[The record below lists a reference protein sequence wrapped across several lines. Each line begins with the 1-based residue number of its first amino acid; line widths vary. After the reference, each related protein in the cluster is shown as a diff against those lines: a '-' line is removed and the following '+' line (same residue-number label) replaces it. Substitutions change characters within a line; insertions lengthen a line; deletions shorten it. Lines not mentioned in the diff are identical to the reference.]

1 MAKTLCAATPLVRTS
16 CVQFIIFPNLFL
28 KIFICSQKKKTVMRS
43 TLLLKVIFQDSLS
56 RVVGTTSTHSG

>member
-28 KIFICSQKKKTVMRS
+28 KIFICSQKKKNSYEKYFTVKS
-43 TLLLKVIFQDSLS
+43 DISGLS
-56 RVVGTTSTHSG
+56 Q